1 MDTNVHE
8 NMTWK
13 RDWAYTKAYQDN
25 LDSNMDEGTENAP
38 CINIILTVYL
48 ISIIHANHAP
58 LAMPPSSSKV
68 YPPKQK
74 IQNRHS
80 YY

>member
-13 RDWAYTKAYQDN
+13 REGAYTKAYQDN
-25 LDSNMDEGTENAP
+25 LDSNMDEGIENAP

-48 ISIIHANHAP
+48 Y
-58 LAMPPSSSKV
+58 L
-68 YPPKQK
+68 
-74 IQNRHS
+74 
-80 YY
+80 